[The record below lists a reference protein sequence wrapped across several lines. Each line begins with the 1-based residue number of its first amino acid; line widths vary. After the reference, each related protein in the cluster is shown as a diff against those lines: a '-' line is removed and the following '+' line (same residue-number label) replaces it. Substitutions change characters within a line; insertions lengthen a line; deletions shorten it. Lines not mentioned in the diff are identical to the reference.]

1 MRKSII
7 CIFASLF
14 IVMSSSCS
22 PSRPVR
28 TYHSLE
34 ELKTKEEIEFLDINN
49 PMAFFENKTIS
60 RLSSED
66 NLDITVMP
74 NEDSVCSIN
83 FESQDFHIQVIKYSH
98 LIDSISSKRSDYS
111 NKIINNI
118 KLEYYFEDSND
129 KNLIFGF
136 EYQDCYYKFIIVQY
150 KTILEQDLLDILYQ
164 YIASLSC

>member
-1 MRKSII
+1 
-7 CIFASLF
+7 
-14 IVMSSSCS
+14 
-22 PSRPVR
+22 
-28 TYHSLE
+28 
-34 ELKTKEEIEFLDINN
+34 
-49 PMAFFENKTIS
+49 
-60 RLSSED
+60 
-66 NLDITVMP
+66 MP

-98 LIDSISSKRSDYS
+98 LIDSISSKRNDYS